1 MKIILITVVSAAALM
16 ACSAL
21 THNESGIATTATA
34 SSVGSFSSNGPT
46 KMAGTTQTTGRAN
59 FNSGGGVYAGSYSS
73 VEKKLAVTIDGVTYQ
88 GHYASLTDDGAQISA
103 QAPSGSWGRAFLF
116 ASSAKTLACRLDAGF
131 PNVKGQCVD
140 ADGRQFGL
148 ERGS

>member
-1 MKIILITVVSAAALM
+1 MKIILVTVASAAALM

-21 THNESGIATTATA
+21 THNESGIATAA
-34 SSVGSFSSNGPT
+34 AAKSVGSSSSNGLT
-46 KMAGTTQTTGRAN
+46 EMTGTTQTTGRTN
-59 FNSGGGVYAGSYSS
+59 FHSGGGVYAGSYSS
-73 VEKKLAVTIDGVTYQ
+73 VEKKLAVTIDGVIYQ
-88 GHYASLTDDGAQISA
+88 GNYASLADDGVQSSA
-103 QAPSGSWGRAFLF
+103 QAPSGNWGRAFLF